1 MNGAHEQVK
10 IHDKYQFEMKFTY
23 PIDLNE
29 KQISYRVE
37 TYMFMPNNLGVSPK
51 TYTKDD
57 YYGDAQTYIRFKT
70 PDMPLKNIIKGDKSP
85 LKALEK
91 AIKDIATNPADP
103 EKENN
108 YKQSLKMFCSVLK
121 SSLRDEEAFIEK
133 LGTND
138 KVEDFV
144 KDYNETA
151 AAIVKEFRGLK
162 KLAHVPLLQG
172 RPYALYLLADE
183 HISLTV
189 DKYRYRLLL
198 ALNRLPL
205 DDPKKARAALLDA
218 INSETL
224 YRDANKYPSVP
235 RHNSDN
241 EVMLYRMSALKK
253 IMSSILFLKT
263 QTRREGVYLEQLSMG
278 LAAGIAMAFATA
290 VAFLG
295 QNRLGNLSF
304 TFFVTLVVAYIFKD
318 RMKELTRIFIYRKLQ
333 KRLYDHKTVIRNG
346 IGNTMGIHRQ
356 SVQFIDEADL
366 PPDLVKIRNKDYITE
381 LDNGYLGEQI
391 LFEKKQ
397 VTLYGG
403 VRSAPG
409 LEGRFAGINEIT
421 RHNISKFLSKMDNAR
436 KLLFVA
442 DKTGVHETKAS
453 RVYHVHLVTKA
464 VQAGKPPVF
473 NHFRLILSQNGIKR
487 IEAVPV

>member
-1 MNGAHEQVK
+1 MSGAQEQIK

-23 PIDLNE
+23 PIDLND
-29 KQISYRVE
+29 KRISYQVE
-37 TYMFMPNNLGVSPK
+37 TYMFMPNNLGVTPK
-51 TYTKDD
+51 TYGKEDF
-57 YYGDAQTYIRFKT
+57 YGDAQTYIRFKT
-70 PDMPLKNIIKGDKSP
+70 PDMPLKSIVKGDKSP

-91 AIKDIATNPADP
+91 ALKDIAVAPADP
-103 EKENN
+103 ERENN

-121 SSLRDEEAFIEK
+121 SSLRDEEAFIER
-133 LGTND
+133 LGDND

-151 AAIVKEFRGLK
+151 SSIVKEFRALR

-205 DDPKKARAALLDA
+205 PDPKKPRAALLEA
-218 INSETL
+218 INAETL

-235 RHNSDN
+235 RPGSDN

-290 VAFLG
+290 VAFIG
-295 QNRLGNLSF
+295 QDRLGNLSL

-333 KRLYDHKTVIRNG
+333 KRLYDQKTVIRNG
-346 IGNTMGIHRQ
+346 IGNTMGVHRQ
-356 SVQFIDEADL
+356 SFQFMDEAGL
-366 PPDLVKIRNKDYITE
+366 PPELVKIRNKDYITE

-391 LFEKKQ
+391 LYEKKQ
-397 VTLYGG
+397 VTLFGG
-403 VRSAPG
+403 VESAPG

-436 KLLFVA
+436 KLLYIA
-442 DKTGVHETKAS
+442 DKNGTRETKAS
-453 RVYHVHLVTKA
+453 RVYHVHLVTKFG
-464 VQAGKPPVF
+464 QQGKPPAF
-473 NHFRLILSQNGIKR
+473 HHFRLILSQNGIKR